1 MDYILDGRRDDA
13 GATSSADNEVDRTVC
28 VLHDA
33 GRHGGERALAGA
45 DVVRSGGDEAECVT
59 GARDAEVYFFF
70 VQD

>member
-13 GATSSADNEVDRTVC
+13 GATGGADNEVDGAVC

-33 GRHGGERALAGA
+33 GRHGGERSLARA
-45 DVVRSGGDEAECVT
+45 DVVCGGGDEAECVT
-59 GARDAEVYFFF
+59 GTRDAEVYFF